1 MREIGLKILFHIDQ
15 YLCHVFL
22 CFCFFVILRVLIGI
36 RLRLDHY
43 LLSIPSIFG
52 DVFMH
57 DQHAVYSQ
65 LSEADFVSLFS
76 DIYEHSAW
84 VAEQLW
90 RQKAEQPE
98 GYFDHLEKI
107 NAQMVTIVEQSSD
120 ELKLMLLRAHPDL
133 AGKTALIGALTDAS
147 KSEQSGAGL
156 DQCSE
161 EELAYFLQL
170 NDVYRAKFGFPFI
183 MAVKGAT
190 KAQILEGFV
199 ERTPN
204 DWQAEFGRA
213 MSEVHKIA
221 GFRLAS
227 L

>member
-1 MREIGLKILFHIDQ
+1 MQ
-15 YLCHVFL
+15 
-22 CFCFFVILRVLIGI
+22 
-36 RLRLDHY
+36 
-43 LLSIPSIFG
+43 
-52 DVFMH
+52 
-57 DQHAVYSQ
+57 DQHAAYSQ

-76 DIYEHSAW
+76 EIYEHSEW

-98 GYFDHLEKI
+98 GYFDHLDKI
-107 NAQMVTIVEQSSD
+107 KQTMADVVEQSSD
-120 ELKLMLLRAHPDL
+120 EQKLMLLRAHPDL

-161 EELAYFLQL
+161 EELAHFLQL

-190 KAQILEGFV
+190 KAQILDGFE

-204 DWQAEFGRA
+204 DWQTEFDRA
-213 MSEVHKIA
+213 MNEVHKIA